1 MWPLANGRA
10 AQNPRPRAGRAG
22 SARHGLFFCRHARYP
37 VGGAFPAG
45 GEGRDGPAP
54 AWRRARRRVPRGCGR
69 TRVRRDGR
77 RPGVGLESGVAAER
91 PIDPVRDGP
100 EPPAHATTANADP
113 AAHADPSPNADT
125 KTDTD
130 SHTSTDAAANCI
142 SDAFTDSTT
151 NASTDARADT
161 GPDRPS
167 GAEGATHERPHAATR
182 RRCPSPGHVAR
193 GRAAGGG
200 LSSGGGD
207 CPQAEARGRRG
218 PRCAVGHAEPVP
230 PGHDRP
236 AGHPGAPR
244 HDAAGHRADPALV
257 QDGLT

>member
-1 MWPLANGRA
+1 
-10 AQNPRPRAGRAG
+10 
-22 SARHGLFFCRHARYP
+22 
-37 VGGAFPAG
+37 
-45 GEGRDGPAP
+45 
-54 AWRRARRRVPRGCGR
+54 
-69 TRVRRDGR
+69 
-77 RPGVGLESGVAAER
+77 
-91 PIDPVRDGP
+91 
-100 EPPAHATTANADP
+100 ATTANAAP
-113 AAHADPSPNADT
+113 AAHPDPSPDADT

-161 GPDRPS
+161 GPDRPY
-167 GAEGATHERPHAATR
+167 AAPR

-236 AGHPGAPR
+236 AG
-244 HDAAGHRADPALV
+244 
-257 QDGLT
+257 